1 MCGLFGMLLNKGY
14 NKNEIFINKI
24 KHFLNH
30 RGPDGLGC
38 VVWNESSTFV
48 KKIDKNLNNLDNFK
62 ILLWHT
68 RLSILDLSDNGSQ
81 PMVSEDGRFALAYN
95 GEIYNFLEIKQK
107 LIKLNYNFKSE
118 SDTEVLIKAWQ
129 HWGQNCLKLFNG
141 MFAFSLID
149 LRLKKLYLVRDIFG
163 IKPLYWAQNEKGIF
177 FSSEISPLLE
187 ICNDFRKP
195 NLNTIFQFLK
205 FGHTDRFNATFFSE
219 INRITPGQLYEFD
232 IDTLEK
238 RRIQKYWTLNVD
250 KENLSLN
257 SASAKMKELFLTSV
271 KQHLRSDVP
280 LALTLSG
287 GIDSSSIL
295 STIIYLGYKE
305 NIELFSY
312 INKTKSQSEEVW
324 IDYLAK
330 HFNLK
335 LNKIFIESVD
345 FVKIARTVVKAQEEP
360 FATTGIFA
368 QHEVYKNIHKKNI
381 KVNLDGQGADEMF
394 AGYPTFLATRFISS
408 IMSGDFSKLKWI
420 FNENPK
426 FFMRVI
432 GMLLPPKISL
442 YLQDLFKINNSSN
455 ITDKPWFEDRG
466 VLSFDKLK
474 NNQKATL
481 HNKLIDSIFDLSL
494 PSLLRYLDKNSMYH
508 SVESRVPF
516 LSKDILEFVLSL
528 PESYLID
535 DNKISKSIL
544 RFAMRD
550 IVPEKI
556 LNRRD
561 KIGFAVPETEW
572 MTYSP
577 EWMKK
582 MKNLTFD
589 VLPMINHKNLS
600 SEFIKIEK
608 NNKLTN
614 NQLWRHINLSI
625 WADEFNVKF
634 T

>member
-1 MCGLFGMLLNKGY
+1 
-14 NKNEIFINKI
+14 
-24 KHFLNH
+24 
-30 RGPDGLGC
+30 
-38 VVWNESSTFV
+38 
-48 KKIDKNLNNLDNFK
+48 
-62 ILLWHT
+62 
-68 RLSILDLSDNGSQ
+68 SDNGSQ

-149 LRLKKLYLVRDIFG
+149 LRLKKFYLVRDIFG

-312 INKTKSQSEEVW
+312 INKTKSQSEE
-324 IDYLAK
+324 
-330 HFNLK
+330 
-335 LNKIFIESVD
+335 
-345 FVKIARTVVKAQEEP
+345 
-360 FATTGIFA
+360 
-368 QHEVYKNIHKKNI
+368 
-381 KVNLDGQGADEMF
+381 
-394 AGYPTFLATRFISS
+394 
-408 IMSGDFSKLKWI
+408 
-420 FNENPK
+420 
-426 FFMRVI
+426 
-432 GMLLPPKISL
+432 
-442 YLQDLFKINNSSN
+442 
-455 ITDKPWFEDRG
+455 
-466 VLSFDKLK
+466 
-474 NNQKATL
+474 
-481 HNKLIDSIFDLSL
+481 
-494 PSLLRYLDKNSMYH
+494 
-508 SVESRVPF
+508 
-516 LSKDILEFVLSL
+516 
-528 PESYLID
+528 
-535 DNKISKSIL
+535 
-544 RFAMRD
+544 
-550 IVPEKI
+550 
-556 LNRRD
+556 
-561 KIGFAVPETEW
+561 
-572 MTYSP
+572 
-577 EWMKK
+577 
-582 MKNLTFD
+582 
-589 VLPMINHKNLS
+589 
-600 SEFIKIEK
+600 
-608 NNKLTN
+608 
-614 NQLWRHINLSI
+614 
-625 WADEFNVKF
+625 
-634 T
+634 

>member
-1 MCGLFGMLLNKGY
+1 MCGLFGMLFNKGY

-30 RGPDGLGC
+30 RGPDGSGC
-38 VVWNESSTFV
+38 VVWNEGSTFV
-48 KKIDKNLNNLDNFK
+48 KKIDKKLNNLDNFK

-107 LIKLNYNFKSE
+107 LIKLNYNFNSE

-129 HWGQNCLKLFNG
+129 HWGQNCLKFFNG

-149 LRLKKLYLVRDIFG
+149 LRLKKFYLVRDIFG
-163 IKPLYWAQNEKGIF
+163 IKPLYWAENEKGIF

-205 FGHTDRFNATFFSE
+205 FGYTDRFNSTFFSE
-219 INRITPGQLYEFD
+219 INRISPGQLYEFD
-232 IDTLEK
+232 LDILEK
-238 RRIQKYWTLNVD
+238 RRIHKYWNLDVD
-250 KENLSLN
+250 KENLSLT
-257 SASAKMKELFLTSV
+257 SASSKMKELFFTSV

-295 STIIYLGYKE
+295 SSIIHLGYKD
-305 NIELFSY
+305 NIEIFSY

-335 LNKIFIESVD
+335 LNKIFIESLD
-345 FVKIARTVVKAQEEP
+345 FVKAARTVVKAQEEP

-368 QHEVYKNIHKKNI
+368 QHEVYKKIHENNI
-381 KVNLDGQGADEMF
+381 KVNLDGQGADEIF
-394 AGYPTFLATRFISS
+394 AGYPTFLSVRFISS
-408 IMSGDFSKLKWI
+408 IKSGDFSKLKWI

-432 GMLLPPKISL
+432 GMLLPSKISIF
-442 YLQDLFKINNSSN
+442 LQDLFKMNNFSN
-455 ITDKPWFEDRG
+455 ITDSIWFENRG
-466 VLSFDKLK
+466 VLGYEKFNKKQK
-474 NNQKATL
+474 NTL
-481 HNKLIDSIFDLSL
+481 HDKLIDSIFDLSL

-516 LSKDILEFVLSL
+516 LSKDILEFVFSL

-535 DNKISKSIL
+535 DKKNSKSVL
-544 RFAMRD
+544 RIAMEN

-556 LNRRD
+556 LSRKD

-572 MTYSP
+572 MNYSS
-577 EWMKK
+577 EWIKK
-582 MKNLTFD
+582 MKDLTFN
-589 VLPMINHKNLS
+589 VLPMVQHENLLT
-600 SEFIKIEK
+600 EFNKLA
-608 NNKLTN
+608 NNKKLTN

-625 WADEFNVKF
+625 WAEEFNIKF
-634 T
+634 